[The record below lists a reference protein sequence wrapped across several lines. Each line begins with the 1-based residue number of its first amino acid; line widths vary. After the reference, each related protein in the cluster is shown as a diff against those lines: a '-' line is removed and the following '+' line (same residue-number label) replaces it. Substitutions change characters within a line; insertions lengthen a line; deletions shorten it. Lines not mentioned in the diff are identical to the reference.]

1 MRSLSAPLD
10 DRQTSGNEEPLLH
23 ARRYKRGKE
32 LPTTYT
38 RQPESGRSG
47 AKCAGE
53 ESSWPTQLA
62 SYNPPMLLAQG
73 KVQVDTVRPLYVP
86 AGDHQVV

>member
-1 MRSLSAPLD
+1 MLHWMIDKQAGMKNPYCMLVI
-10 DRQTSGNEEPLLH
+10 TNEARNYPLLTPGSQ
-23 ARRYKRGKE
+23 K
-32 LPTTYT
+32 
-38 RQPESGRSG
+38 SGRSG

-86 AGDHQVV
+86 ARDHQVV